1 MRFGVLRSIAHN
13 LADSL
18 ASGISLPIGGPITNV
33 FSEARRSPE
42 GFIAVDFLTGT
53 SSGGKPSPDLA
64 RAIERYRDAL
74 IDLCGRHGTPPSAF
88 RELTARYFV
97 EKRAKRFVV
106 TTADQQGRRQIDEY
120 AGIPGKHVKVLERV
134 GRVRSPKR
142 DFAPTKPIARE
153 QDRS

>member
-1 MRFGVLRSIAHN
+1 MKFGELRSIAHN

-18 ASGISLPIGGPITNV
+18 ASGIGLPIGGPITNV

-42 GFIAVDFLTGT
+42 GFITVDFLTGRA
-53 SSGGKPSPDLA
+53 SGGKPSPDLA
-64 RAIERYRDAL
+64 RAVELYRDAL
-74 IDLCGRHGTPPSAF
+74 TDLCGRHGTSPSAF

-106 TTADQQGRRQIDEY
+106 TTADHQGRRQLDEY
-120 AGIPGKHVKVLERV
+120 AGIPGKYVRVLERV
-134 GRVRSPKR
+134 GRVRSPKK
-142 DFAPTKPIARE
+142 DFAPTKPIKPG